1 MNARISI
8 VFLTFLA
15 ALPAAAQT
23 PPGIFESETDIG
35 TLSHPGA
42 SEYDAAKKTYTLT
55 SSGENM
61 WADEDD
67 FHFVWKKVT
76 GDITLTAD
84 ISFPATTGNAHKKGV
99 LMARRSLDK
108 DSDYVDAA
116 FHLAGLT
123 SLQSR
128 DQKGATTRE
137 VQSYMSS
144 PKKLRLAKR
153 GNYFFMYVAGADGVF
168 HLSGGS
174 MKLALDQPFYVG
186 IGACAHDKDGIEK
199 VAFSDVDLAAAPA
212 STGTPK
218 LFSTLEAVPVQSTD
232 RRAVHVA
239 EGKLEAP
246 GWSKDGKTLLFASDG
261 HIVKI
266 PAAGGTPEPLKT
278 GGLTHN
284 GVHFGISP
292 DGTKL
297 ALTEESKSKASI
309 YVALADG
316 GSPKG
321 VTKLS
326 PSWFQSWSP
335 DGKTILLTGRRKVSK
350 LDKLTDAAIGVIEN
364 RLEMYTIPVKVGLE
378 TPLNAGEGTNPV
390 YSPDGKY
397 IYFDSTR
404 GTGIRQIWR
413 MLADGTKPEQVTT
426 DDFANWHPHVSPDGT
441 QVAFLT
447 CDKALAD
454 KPENK
459 DIKVRSLVF
468 ADRVIRVISNLFG
481 GEGTFGTNPWSAD
494 SKTLSYVSYQ
504 MIPQ

>member
-1 MNARISI
+1 MNARILT
-8 VFLTFLA
+8 VFLTILV

-23 PPGIFESETDIG
+23 PIGIFESETDIG
-35 TLSHPGA
+35 TLAHPGA
-42 SEYDAAKKTYTLT
+42 SEYDAVRKTYTLT

-99 LMARRSLDK
+99 LMVRRTLDK

-116 FHLAGLT
+116 FHLVGLT

-153 GNYFFMYVAGADGVF
+153 GSYFFMYLAGADGVF
-168 HLSGGS
+168 HPSGGS

-186 IGACAHDKDGIEK
+186 IGACAHDKDATEK
-199 VAFSDVDLAAAPA
+199 VSFANVDLTTGPA

-232 RRAVHVA
+232 RRAVYVS
-239 EGKLEAP
+239 ERRIEAP
-246 GWSKDGKTLLFASDG
+246 AWTKDGKTLLFNSDG
-261 HIVKI
+261 RIEKI
-266 PAAGGTPEPLKT
+266 PVAGGTPEPLKT
-278 GGLTHN
+278 GGLARN
-284 GVHFGISP
+284 GAHFGVSP

-297 ALTEESKSKASI
+297 ALTEESKNKAAI
-309 YVALADG
+309 YVAAADG

-326 PSWFQSWSP
+326 PSWFQSWFP

-350 LDKLTDAAIGVIEN
+350 LDKLTDAAIGVIDN
-364 RLEMYTIPVKVGLE
+364 RLEMYTISAKGGGIE
-378 TPLNAGEGTNPV
+378 APLNAGDGANPV

-404 GTGIRQIWR
+404 VARASDKSGACWPTARNQNRSPPTISPTGIRTSRR
-413 MLADGTKPEQVTT
+413 MA
-426 DDFANWHPHVSPDGT
+426 
-441 QVAFLT
+441 
-447 CDKALAD
+447 
-454 KPENK
+454 
-459 DIKVRSLVF
+459 R
-468 ADRVIRVISNLFG
+468 R
-481 GEGTFGTNPWSAD
+481 
-494 SKTLSYVSYQ
+494 
-504 MIPQ
+504 